1 MFDKVIRDYYNAIY
15 DTNYQLALDVIY
27 DAKKSGVTPEEIV
40 FNIVLPSIDKMLD
53 AFLITQESSI
63 SQHFLA
69 SKISD
74 QIVEEMLP
82 LFSKKTERH
91 GNIILGT
98 SFGDFHGLGR
108 KIVSGCLKANLYN
121 VIDLGLNVVPE
132 RFVDEALK
140 NNAKVIGISSMMLH
154 SATGENGS
162 IKVREILTEKKLT
175 SEIKIVV
182 GGAPYKFDKDLYKT
196 VGADAWA
203 YDALSGIKIIGEFM
217 GV

>member
-1 MFDKVIRDYYNAIY
+1 
-15 DTNYQLALDVIY
+15 
-27 DAKKSGVTPEEIV
+27 
-40 FNIVLPSIDKMLD
+40 
-53 AFLITQESSI
+53 
-63 SQHFLA
+63 
-69 SKISD
+69 
-74 QIVEEMLP
+74 
-82 LFSKKTERH
+82 
-91 GNIILGT
+91 
-98 SFGDFHGLGR
+98 
-108 KIVSGCLKANLYN
+108 
-121 VIDLGLNVVPE
+121 
-132 RFVDEALK
+132 
-140 NNAKVIGISSMMLH
+140 MLH